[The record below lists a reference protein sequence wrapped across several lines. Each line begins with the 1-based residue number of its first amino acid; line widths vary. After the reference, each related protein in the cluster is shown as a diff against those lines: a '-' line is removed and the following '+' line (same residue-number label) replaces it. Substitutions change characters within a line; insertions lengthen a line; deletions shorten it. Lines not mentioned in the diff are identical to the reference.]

1 MKPPTTYTAHQ
12 VTEDLAMLVHRGS
25 FLDES
30 VFEELRR
37 CPELSAQP
45 AVQAAL
51 ADVNRAIEQAL
62 RVATIETRDRVA
74 AWLAYNMAYHLLEKL
89 DDLLVIAGVRA
100 ESDRYRLIENA
111 PTAFEWRAMFNEF
124 AASGLVWEMRS
135 CP

>member
-25 FLDES
+25 FLDEK
-30 VFEELRR
+30 
-37 CPELSAQP
+37 
-45 AVQAAL
+45 AAL